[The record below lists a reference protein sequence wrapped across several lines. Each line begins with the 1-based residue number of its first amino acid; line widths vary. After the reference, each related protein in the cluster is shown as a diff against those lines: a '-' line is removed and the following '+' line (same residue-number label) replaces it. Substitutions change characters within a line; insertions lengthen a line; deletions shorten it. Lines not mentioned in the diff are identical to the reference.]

1 MAKID
6 LITLS
11 GLTAIDGSVIASGAI
26 VKFETL
32 FFIGTTTI
40 EIRPRVFR
48 TRELFESG
56 FDYVKTIELPT
67 DFKLNV
73 PEAEYYEKKKKK
85 RLEYDK
91 EYREKRKEELKEYR
105 KEYYR
110 KLRENKL

>member
-6 LITLS
+6 LITLT
-11 GLTAIDGSVIASGAI
+11 GLTATDGSLIASGAI

-73 PEAEYYEKKKKK
+73 PEEEYYTITPEKV
-85 RLEYDK
+85 Y
-91 EYREKRKEELKEYR
+91 EKVRDYLNDLFGADVFEI
-105 KEYYR
+105 
-110 KLRENKL
+110 NIIN

>member
-73 PEAEYYEKKKKK
+73 PEEEYYTITPEKV
-85 RLEYDK
+85 Y
-91 EYREKRKEELKEYR
+91 EKVRDYLNDLFGADVFEI
-105 KEYYR
+105 
-110 KLRENKL
+110 NIIN